1 MLRTSFSAMHKNLN
15 VLGVAGLEI
24 SSMSKM
30 AQQNNL
36 KFGYSPCLCDW
47 IMERKVSSEDENKAS
62 SGIETV
68 EEDQKQE
75 CMGGT
80 KRKDEKWGM
89 KEIKHWFSD

>member
-1 MLRTSFSAMHKNLN
+1 
-15 VLGVAGLEI
+15 
-24 SSMSKM
+24 
-30 AQQNNL
+30 
-36 KFGYSPCLCDW
+36 
-47 IMERKVSSEDENKAS
+47 MERKVSSEDENKAS

-89 KEIKHWFSD
+89 KEIKH